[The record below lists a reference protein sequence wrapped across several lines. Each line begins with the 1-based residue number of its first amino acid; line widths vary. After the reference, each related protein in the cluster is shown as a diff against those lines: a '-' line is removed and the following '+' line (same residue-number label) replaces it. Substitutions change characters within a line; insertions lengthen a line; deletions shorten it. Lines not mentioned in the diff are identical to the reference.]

1 MRGVLGSTMM
11 TAILVCQ
18 CAFSQDEPS
27 LSTKPDVVL
36 LVMPQ
41 GNGSE
46 VVTWTYAFKADRET
60 VDRQA
65 KAMGDRAGATLTNV
79 KSQERTLANN
89 PKPTDFLTVVEAQ
102 ASGLIDTTAGTVWLD
117 PILAAFAEYDTLRII
132 VLPAATVAYAGP
144 LQFDSD
150 SLSMRSTIQPGAWE
164 FFIRLKSH
172 DPPALTIP
180 KLAPKEPPPIPVQ
193 QTQPS
198 PYLWVGIFASF
209 VVATAVSIAV
219 YATMRRKLHSNAIAA
234 KPEKSR

>member
-11 TAILVCQ
+11 AAILVCQ

-60 VDRQA
+60 VDRHA
-65 KAMGDRAGATLTNV
+65 KAMGDKAGMTLTNV

-89 PKPTDFLTVVEAQ
+89 PKPSDYLTVVEAQ
-102 ASGLIDTTAGTVWLD
+102 ASGLIDTTTGAAWLD

-132 VLPAATVAYAGP
+132 ALPAATVAYAGP

-164 FFIRLKSH
+164 FFIRLKAH
-172 DPPALTIP
+172 DPAALTIP
-180 KLAPKEPPPIPVQ
+180 KLAPKEPPPPPAR

-198 PYLWVGIFASF
+198 PYLWAGIFASF
-209 VVATAVSIAV
+209 VVATVVSIAV
-219 YATMRRKLHSNAIAA
+219 YATMRRKLHSNAIA
-234 KPEKSR
+234 PEKSRQ